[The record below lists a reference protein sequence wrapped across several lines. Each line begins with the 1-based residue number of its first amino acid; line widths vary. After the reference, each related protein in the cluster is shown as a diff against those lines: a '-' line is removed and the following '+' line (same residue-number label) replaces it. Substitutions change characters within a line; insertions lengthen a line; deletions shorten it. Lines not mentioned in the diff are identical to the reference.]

1 MNTDGHRLA
10 WQGALLA
17 AAVLAA
23 PNVLACSGVVAP
35 LLTKQNTSMA
45 AVAYC
50 IAALMAALAM
60 WVRIRRLGF
69 SMWALYPGLLFV
81 FHPFHWMGAAGD
93 CAKLL
98 RDSSLFIAAL
108 IAAGL
113 AYELLRTA
121 IRRPEPD
128 DYSRRWALG
137 VGIVLFLAAV
147 VAWSLPWKLRPLPV
161 QDSYMVSVDFNAIR
175 EAQQDYHEQHGTY
188 ASSFSAL
195 KEHGWRGDRLQASP
209 QTGLAS
215 AALGGL
221 NVEAKVVADGTD
233 YGVIFRPVDWPKGGV
248 WVQYLMTSDGTVYTR
263 EDPGDGGFLDSPPLN
278 DPASNGWRKSEYL
291 RAAAP

>member
-1 MNTDGHRLA
+1 MGTTDEHGWTQIGLA
-10 WQGALLA
+10 RRAVGGSSAGGAECPGMQRSSGPA
-17 AAVLAA
+17 AYQAEHEHGGGGVLHCRPDGRAG
-23 PNVLACSGVVAP
+23 NVGSNPPAWILDVGVVSGAP
-35 LLTKQNTSMA
+35 VCL
-45 AVAYC
+45 
-50 IAALMAALAM
+50 
-60 WVRIRRLGF
+60 
-69 SMWALYPGLLFV
+69 
-81 FHPFHWMGAAGD
+81 
-93 CAKLL
+93 
-98 RDSSLFIAAL
+98 SSLFIAAL